1 LLAVPA
7 TALLLLAGIL
17 ASYSRGAWLGTA
29 VGVATMVALAGRRSL
44 AIGATSALVVA
55 ALLGLGAGD
64 YVPAN
69 ITDRLTTIG
78 DSLGYRDVRRMVIT
92 SENWAVAERMAMW
105 EAGLGMF
112 RAEPFYGVGAGNF
125 NVVYRRYNVPQFSFS
140 RGHAHNYY
148 IHAAAETG
156 MIGLAA
162 YALVL
167 VAAWADVGRALRR
180 LRDGWLRALT
190 VGAAGILAAVMTH
203 NLVENL
209 HVLNM
214 NLHFFAIL
222 ALPALALRVE
232 CTEHR
237 APSPTVPVNTRDSG
251 LGTRN
256 WGPA

>member
-1 LLAVPA
+1 MRVEL
-7 TALLLLAGIL
+7 
-17 ASYSRGAWLGTA
+17 
-29 VGVATMVALAGRRSL
+29 GRRQR
-44 AIGATSALVVA
+44 GVPEQ
-55 ALLGLGAGD
+55 LLHR
-64 YVPAN
+64 PQ
-69 ITDRLTTIG
+69 
-78 DSLGYRDVRRMVIT
+78 
-92 SENWAVAERMAMW
+92 
-105 EAGLGMF
+105 
-112 RAEPFYGVGAGNF
+112 VGASLEQVGGGG
-125 NVVYRRYNVPQFSFS
+125 VPQPV
-140 RGHAHNYY
+140 R
-148 IHAAAETG
+148 
-156 MIGLAA
+156 
-162 YALVL
+162 
-167 VAAWADVGRALRR
+167 ADVGRALRR

>member
-1 LLAVPA
+1 VPV

-44 AIGATSALVVA
+44 AIGATGALIVA
-55 ALLGLGAGD
+55 ALLGLGGAEFLPAGL
-64 YVPAN
+64 
-69 ITDRLTTIG
+69 TDRLTTIS

-92 SENWAVAERMAMW
+92 TENWAVAERMAMW

-112 RAEPFYGVGAGNF
+112 RAAPLYGVGAGNF
-125 NVVYRRYNVPQFSFS
+125 NVVYRRYNVPQFVFS

-156 MIGLAA
+156 IIGLVA

-167 VAAWADVGRALRR
+167 LAAWIDIGRALRQ

-190 VGAAGILAAVMTH
+190 VGAAGVLAAVMTH

-222 ALPALALRVE
+222 ALPALALRVASSEFRVPSSE
-232 CTEHR
+232 CGVSSSSK
-237 APSPTVPVNTRDSG
+237 AIGASS
-251 LGTRN
+251 L
-256 WGPA
+256 

>member
-1 LLAVPA
+1 VLAVPA

-17 ASYSRGAWLGTA
+17 ASYSRGAWLGTV

-44 AIGATSALVVA
+44 AIGATVALVVA
-55 ALLGLGAGD
+55 ALLGLGGGELL
-64 YVPAN
+64 PAN
-69 ITDRLTTIG
+69 IADRLTTIG
-78 DSLGYRDVRRMVIT
+78 DSIGYRDVRRMVIT

-112 RAEPFYGVGAGNF
+112 RAEPIFGVGAGNF
-125 NVVYRRYNVPQFSFS
+125 NVVYGRYNVPQFIFS

-167 VAAWADVGRALRR
+167 VAAWVDIGRALRR

-190 VGAAGILAAVMTH
+190 VGAAGVLAAVMTH

-222 ALPALALRVE
+222 ALPALAMRVE
-232 CTEHR
+232 CDER
-237 APSPTVPVNTRDSG
+237 RVPSAATALTPRNSR
-251 LGTRN
+251 LRTRN
-256 WGPA
+256 GGPA